1 MQLQVNAERAKLV
14 IQRLH
19 DAFDKRLGLLQ
30 ETGDLVENQIPL
42 GVEIRSREHALFLFY
57 TVANDHGMK
66 SSRLYSR
73 AKDLFQS
80 RPDLFEPT
88 AVLEKYRDSEDQDL
102 FEDTGKF
109 LGTRY
114 PKETAKGWYNN
125 SERLQRFFEGDP
137 RGLCS
142 RNTDAQD
149 LLKEIKKF
157 RGYGPKTGGLLLRAI
172 VGLGFVTPQNLD
184 KVLVP
189 VDIHDSRISFFTGV
203 VKAEGSQQPSSSG
216 YYSHVRDVQQIL
228 RDTCST
234 LGLTWIDVDRALWI
248 IGSRGCVRLRC
259 SLCPIQ
265 DLCSVGSSSP
275 QGRLPLESDKNP
287 RSRRSSS
294 HPV

>member
-1 MQLQVNAERAKLV
+1 MQLQVNTERAKLV

-19 DAFDKRLGLLQ
+19 DAFDKRVGLLQ
-30 ETGDLVENQIPL
+30 EIGDLVENQIPL
-42 GVEIRSREHALFLFY
+42 GVEIRSRQHALFLFY

-88 AVLEKYRDSEDQDL
+88 SVLQKYRNPEDQYL
-102 FEDTGKF
+102 LEDTGRF

-125 SERLQRFFEGDP
+125 SERLQTFFEGDP
-137 RGLCS
+137 RGLCG
-142 RNTDAQD
+142 RYTDAQD

-184 KVLVP
+184 RVLVP

-203 VKAEGSQQPSSSG
+203 VEADDSRQPSGSG

-234 LGLTWIDVDRALWI
+234 LGITWTDVDRALWI
-248 IGSRGCVRLRC
+248 IGSRGCVKLRC

-265 DLCSVGSSSP
+265 DLCSVGSGPS
-275 QGRLPLESDKNP
+275 QKRLPLESAKDTR
-287 RSRRSSS
+287 RSRQV
-294 HPV
+294 PV